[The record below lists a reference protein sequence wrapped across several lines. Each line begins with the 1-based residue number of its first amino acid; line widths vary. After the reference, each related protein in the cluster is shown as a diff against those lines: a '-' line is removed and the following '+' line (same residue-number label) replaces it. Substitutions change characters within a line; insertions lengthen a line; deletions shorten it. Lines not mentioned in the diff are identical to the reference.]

1 VTTRLLPLGLCLPAC
16 NAILAFAVVVDFLVA
31 STILGPACANDL
43 RLAIDL
49 FLGHCVDAGW
59 KNNLHSKFH
68 WLIHLPD
75 ELIRFKRLLTCW
87 VHERKHKMVK
97 RYAQNIYN
105 TRVYERSI
113 LSEVTSHHLANLRSD
128 TAFDLRIGLLTQ
140 RVAPKHLHAKLA
152 DILQMPINDL
162 QVNTCIDSRYSR
174 YGTCRR
180 GDVVLVASHG
190 GLPACAGRV
199 HAHVEVEGIP
209 ISLVALW
216 EQRTDNIATGFVDW
230 SERHALTC
238 IGIEMILTPIT
249 HTRIA
254 ADVVRTILPLHV
266 RHLFG

>member
-1 VTTRLLPLGLCLPAC
+1 M
-16 NAILAFAVVVDFLVA
+16 LAFAVVVDILVA
-31 STILGPACANDL
+31 SARLGPACSNDL

-68 WLIHLPD
+68 WLIHLPG
-75 ELIRFKRLLTCW
+75 ELIRFKRLLSCW

-113 LSEVTSHHLANLRSD
+113 LSEVTSHHLASLRSD
-128 TAFDLRIGLLTQ
+128 TAFDLRVGLVSQ

-152 DILQMPINDL
+152 DILQMPISDL
-162 QVNTCIDSRYSR
+162 QAHGVNTCVDSRYSR

-190 GLPACAGRV
+190 GLPVCAGLI
-199 HAHVEVEGIP
+199 HAHVEVLGIP
-209 ISLVALW
+209 ISLIALW
-216 EQRTDNIATGFVDW
+216 EQRTDNIATSFVDW
-230 SERHALTC
+230 SERYALTC
-238 IGIEMILTPIT
+238 IDIEMILTPMT

-254 ADVVRTILPLHV
+254 AGVVRTILPLRV
-266 RHLFG
+266 RHLVG